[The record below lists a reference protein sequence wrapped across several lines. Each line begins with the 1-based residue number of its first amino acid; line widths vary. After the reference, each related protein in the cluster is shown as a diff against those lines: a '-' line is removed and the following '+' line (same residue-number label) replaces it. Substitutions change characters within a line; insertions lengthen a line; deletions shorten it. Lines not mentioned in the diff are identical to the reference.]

1 LNRDFITTL
10 SIFIPKTEVPERGD
24 PCALCRTQGDVMK
37 GESGGCNMRQNA
49 SFKRCGHP
57 TEDYIYG
64 RLMNYRSKDYE
75 GYRYWLMTGSKDAK
89 TT

>member
-1 LNRDFITTL
+1 
-10 SIFIPKTEVPERGD
+10 
-24 PCALCRTQGDVMK
+24 MK